1 MEELYNSLDEVIKC
15 IKESPEYIKCNELKG
30 KMKSN
35 SEINELIEK
44 VKKLQKQYIKTND
57 NSIKDEL
64 DGCINRLNE
73 IPIYY
78 TYNENLKLVNEKIE
92 YVKDSLNNYFY
103 KLFNEE

>member
-1 MEELYNSLDEVIKC
+1 MEELNKIIDYITNSSEYKKC
-15 IKESPEYIKCNELKG
+15 ISLKE
-30 KMKSN
+30 KMSN
-35 SEINELIEK
+35 NSKLMDKINK
-44 VKKLQKQYIKTND
+44 VKELQKQYIKTND